1 MLSKFGPILEAKI
14 PHVAVHGIEGRRGFG
29 FVTFAC
35 AEDAEKAV
43 KNEIP
48 LRIRGREVAVD
59 ICMGRKEYQE
69 ERKKH
74 SEDDLNKGKAENS
87 GEIEHKTTSFGEESA
102 SVPGK
107 VPSSDITVK
116 GKDSCVSKN
125 ISCRYNDPQ
134 FFHQKQSFLSKTI
147 YRY

>member
-1 MLSKFGPILEAKI
+1 M
-14 PHVAVHGIEGRRGFG
+14 
-29 FVTFAC
+29 TFAC

-59 ICMGRKEYQE
+59 VCMGRKEYEE
-69 ERKKH
+69 ERKNHK
-74 SEDDLNKGKAENS
+74 EDDLNKGKAENS
-87 GEIEHKTTSFGEESA
+87 GEIEHNTTSFGEESV
-102 SVPGK
+102 SVPGN

-116 GKDSCVSKN
+116 GKDYCVSKN
-125 ISCRYNDPQ
+125 ISCRYNDLQ
-134 FFHQKQSFLSKTI
+134 FLYQKQS